1 MCGLFRIL
9 FYYCAKPK
17 CIMVYQ
23 FCEYLKFKC
32 QTGCVLLL
40 KLQISHTSYC
50 SGRTASKLE
59 ASVTWLSNNII
70 TMLKL

>member
-1 MCGLFRIL
+1 
-9 FYYCAKPK
+9 
-17 CIMVYQ
+17 MVYQ
-23 FCEYLKFKC
+23 FCDYLKFKC